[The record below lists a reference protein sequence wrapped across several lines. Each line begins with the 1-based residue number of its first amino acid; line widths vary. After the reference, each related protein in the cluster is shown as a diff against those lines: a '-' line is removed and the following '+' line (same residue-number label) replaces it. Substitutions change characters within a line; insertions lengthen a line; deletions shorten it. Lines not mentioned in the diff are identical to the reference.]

1 MPTTVLNQNYGLGK
15 PESFPEP
22 WVRQFRATVYQG
34 DQTDATR
41 FQNSAAYAAGT
52 FLPTG
57 AIASID
63 SDNGLA
69 VAGCKAGAA
78 GNHPVPYL
86 VYVGNDKMEVQ
97 SEYMNV
103 SGGLVTLLPCT
114 GYYRV
119 RTTVFDKSEGVV
131 YKANDLL
138 TVKELTVGGKATAG
152 VTKTGAKPY
161 ETVTVGIVDSAVG
174 LDHSDLETLSF
185 TCYFLPAKEA

>member
-1 MPTTVLNQNYGLGK
+1 MPTTVLNQNYPVGN
-15 PESFPEP
+15 PSAFPAP
-22 WVRQFRATVYQG
+22 WTRQFRATVYQG
-34 DQTDATR
+34 DMADATR
-41 FQNSAAYAAGT
+41 FQNSAAYAAGAV
-52 FLPTG
+52 LPTG

-78 GNHPVPYL
+78 GNHPVPY
-86 VYVGNDKMEVQ
+86 VVFVGNDKMEVQ

-103 SGGLVTLLPCT
+103 SGGVVTLLPCT

-119 RTTVFDKSEGVV
+119 RTTVFDKSEGIT
-131 YKANDLL
+131 YKTNDF
-138 TVKELTVGGKATAG
+138 LTVGKTTVNDKEVAC

-161 ETVTVGIVDSAVG
+161 ETVIVGIVDAPVG
-174 LDHSDLETLSF
+174 LDHSDLETLGF

>member
-1 MPTTVLNQNYGLGK
+1 MPKTVLNQNYPVGAPG
-15 PESFPEP
+15 SFPEP

-34 DQTDATR
+34 DQNDATR

-69 VAGCKAGAA
+69 VAGCKAGSA

-103 SGGLVTLLPCT
+103 SGGVVTLLPCT

-119 RTTVFDKSEGVV
+119 RTTVFEKVAGG
-131 YKANDLL
+131 YKTNDLL
-138 TVKELTVGGKATAG
+138 TVKELDLNGKKTAG

-161 ETVTVGIVDSAVG
+161 DTVIVGIADAPVG
-174 LDHSDLETLSF
+174 LDHSDLETLGF

>member
-1 MPTTVLNQNYGLGK
+1 MPKTVLNQNYPVGK
-15 PESFPEP
+15 PAEFPTP
-22 WVRQFRATVYQG
+22 WTRQFRATVYQG
-34 DQTDATR
+34 DMADATR

-63 SDNGLA
+63 SANGLA

-78 GNHPVPYL
+78 GNHPVPYI
-86 VYVGNDKMEVQ
+86 VFVGNDKMEVK

-103 SGGLVTLLPCT
+103 SGGVVTLLPCT

-119 RTTVFDKSEGVV
+119 RTTVFDKSEGIS
-131 YKANDLL
+131 YAINDLL
-138 TVKELTVGGKATAG
+138 TVKELTVEGGTTAG

-161 ETVTVGIVDSAVG
+161 DTVTVGIVDAPVG